1 MHNSDQAVV
10 RLFSTEWLTAL
21 AVQLDVAS
29 RKLFQSFS
37 GVAKVE
43 PEAQASARYASGPM
57 EQSPDPDPRP
67 PRSLL
72 GSERAIR
79 MSMRETVR
87 SLDIAARSIVETQA
101 HAGTVAGVIAERAL
115 DHHWQG
121 LYQYAAV
128 RAGSETAAR
137 LVEGL
142 AQALESEPQE
152 PADAAPSPQAVLY
165 KRLRGMLQQE
175 KPARLPVD
183 ASAWWAPQ
191 DGSYRRGLCDLRRA
205 LGFEESEIAELRFAR
220 RLVAAEVAHV
230 VGCSVEH
237 VEHASAS
244 SLALTQKL
252 LGKRPNSRDHS
263 LEGALLEA
271 FSLDPRRVGA
281 PRRQQRRPIL
291 EMGTRIG
298 ERYEVEGLL
307 GIGAFA
313 DVYRA
318 RDRDVTDHVVA
329 LKILRAPAADEE
341 QVHSAL
347 RELQLIASVFHPS
360 VVQLK
365 DHGWHNGHLWFVMP
379 LYRGE
384 TLSKRIER
392 GALSRPE
399 AREIFEPL
407 AEALATMHR
416 AGVLHQDIKP
426 DNVFLANLDPDGNAP
441 DSHKRILPVLLDLGV
456 AAKDAELVLAG
467 TPAYFAPEVAAR
479 FAGNPDPAPVGPK
492 ADVFALAL
500 TLRDAL
506 DPDGGD
512 ELAGMAV
519 DAFVERRATRAP
531 KPPQSR
537 ELRDLRGFFEAG
549 LHFSPD
555 GRPSAEEFRQR
566 LAELT
571 ARDEQRA
578 RRLATMRWA
587 LPTAIALL
595 ALFGS
600 VVYAFS
606 REASL
611 QRIEAAEARARAE
624 QARVRAASVS
634 ADLTAQ
640 QAKRREL
647 EADVARLEREY
658 QSSKMTREQ
667 LASRLAETEAQL
679 AELTD
684 VKAQQALRIR
694 QQADELR
701 ELRDEHL
708 RVQTE
713 LKATST
719 RRDELQA
726 RLDRVSDQLGS
737 ERARREELDG
747 QANRLRDELR
757 TAQAELDDARKRQ
770 NELETRIAILR
781 RLLGPNAAL
790 ENGLL
795 GPRPAQ
801 PVPSALNK
809 PAP

>member
-1 MHNSDQAVV
+1 M
-10 RLFSTEWLTAL
+10 
-21 AVQLDVAS
+21 
-29 RKLFQSFS
+29 
-37 GVAKVE
+37 
-43 PEAQASARYASGPM
+43 
-57 EQSPDPDPRP
+57 
-67 PRSLL
+67 SLR

-79 MSMRETVR
+79 QSLRETVR

-101 HAGTVAGVIAERAL
+101 LAGTVAGVIAERAL
-115 DHHWQG
+115 DHHWPG
-121 LYQYAAV
+121 LYQFATIRV
-128 RAGSETAAR
+128 GPETAAR
-137 LVEGL
+137 LLERLAAEVES
-142 AQALESEPQE
+142 AQPEST
-152 PADAAPSPQAVLY
+152 DNAPSPQADLF
-165 KRLRGMLQQE
+165 KRLRAMLSAE
-175 KPARLPVD
+175 NPARLSPD
-183 ASAWWAPQ
+183 ANAWWAPP
-191 DGSYRRGLCDLRRA
+191 DSTFRRGLCELRRN
-205 LGFEESEIAELRFAR
+205 LSIEEAEIAELRFAR
-220 RLVAAEVAHV
+220 RLAAAEVAHA
-230 VGCSVEH
+230 VGCNIEH
-237 VEHASAS
+237 VERTSATCL
-244 SLALTQKL
+244 SLTEQR
-252 LGKRPNSRDHS
+252 LGKRPRSRDHTP
-263 LEGALLEA
+263 EGALLEA

-298 ERYEVEGLL
+298 ERYEVEGML
-307 GIGAFA
+307 GTGAFA

-329 LKILRAPAADEE
+329 LKILRAPAADDQ

-384 TLSKRIER
+384 TLTKRIER
-392 GALSRPE
+392 GALSRRE

-441 DSHKRILPVLLDLGV
+441 DSQKRILPVLLDLGV

-506 DPDGGD
+506 DPQGSD
-512 ELAGMAV
+512 ELAGTAV

-531 KPPQSR
+531 KPPARR
-537 ELRDLRGFFEAG
+537 ELHDLRSFFEAG

-555 GRPSAEEFRQR
+555 GRPSAEEFRKR

-578 RRLATMRWA
+578 RRIATMRWA

-595 ALFGS
+595 ALFG
-600 VVYAFS
+600 VIVYVLS
-606 REASL
+606 REATL

-640 QAKRREL
+640 QARRREL

-658 QSSKMTREQ
+658 QSSRMTREQ
-667 LASRLAETEAQL
+667 LASRLAEAEAQL
-679 AELTD
+679 SELNEQ
-684 VKAQQALRIR
+684 KAQQALRLR
-694 QQADELR
+694 QQTDELR
-701 ELRDEHL
+701 DLRDEHT
-708 RVQTE
+708 RTQAE
-713 LKATST
+713 LKTITT
-719 RRDELQA
+719 RRDELSA
-726 RLDRVSDQLGS
+726 KLDRVSDQLS
-737 ERARREELDG
+737 AERGRREELDG
-747 QANRLRDELR
+747 QATRLREELR
-757 TAQAELDDARKRQ
+757 TAHSELDDARKRHH
-770 NELETRIAILR
+770 ELETRIAILR

-790 ENGLL
+790 ENGVML
-795 GPRPAQ
+795 PRPTPTA
-801 PVPSALNK
+801 PSALNK
-809 PAP
+809 PATP